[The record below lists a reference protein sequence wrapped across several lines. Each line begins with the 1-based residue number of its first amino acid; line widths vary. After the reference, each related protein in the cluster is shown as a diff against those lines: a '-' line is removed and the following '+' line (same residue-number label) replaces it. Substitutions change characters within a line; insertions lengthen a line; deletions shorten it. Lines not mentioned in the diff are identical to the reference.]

1 MRSLACVPGPTI
13 LRRESPRTG
22 GSIASVVEQLAAAR
36 TAGRLVLVSGE
47 AGVGKS
53 ALVDAFC
60 DRHADGC
67 RVLIGRCDDLFV
79 SWPLGP
85 LADIARACGDGL
97 RDALQRA
104 DRPAA
109 FDAFLDELSRPPGP
123 VIVVLEDLQWADE
136 ATLDLVRFVARR
148 LPRLPAL
155 VIATYRDDLTFDHPL
170 RLALG
175 DLVPPTVARV
185 RLDMLSAE
193 AVGVMARGTAFDP
206 VTLHVATGGNPFFV
220 SEVLVHGE
228 STLPATVR
236 DAVLARAGRLTGGAR
251 EALDAAAVLGG
262 HVDHDVVTVVGQC
275 APPAVDECVARI
287 PAGRCGGAQLPP
299 RPRPAGDRGFD
310 HAVAAGQLHGR
321 ALAALSDDADV
332 VRRAHHAI
340 GADDGDAVVDVAP
353 RAAAQCTALGAH
365 REASTLLGGALR
377 HMDRLPPEPRAAVL
391 EARARSCALVDEL
404 GDALAAAAEVL
415 AHRRAVGDPFPLAS
429 WLTWMAGAYRSAG
442 NAAAATSAIE
452 EAISLLAPFGES
464 VELARAVATLAQQHM
479 LLDASR
485 DAIEVGERAIA
496 MAERLGAED
505 VAIHALNTVG
515 TSRGAAAMTPASFS
529 CVRAS
534 RARAAGLDVDVA
546 RAYNNLQSGYVFTY
560 LPREATRCFDEGRPT
575 VADGELRFFEQCMLA
590 DHATTLVLDGRW
602 DEAVEHAR
610 LVLAQLGTANVHR
623 VSALGAIGRIRARRG
638 DPDPFGPLDEALA
651 LAEPY
656 GELQLDHPIRMAR
669 AEAAWLAGDTGR
681 TRREVAATVDATMT
695 RGSQWFRGELALW
708 CQRTGS
714 GARADDS
721 IAEPFALHVGGNHR
735 KAGAAWHERGCP
747 YEEADALG
755 DSDDEGDLRR
765 SLELLHALG
774 ARPRAVQVARRLRGL
789 GARSLPRGP
798 RPATQANPAGLTAR
812 ELDVLVLLGED
823 LRNAEIADRLVVS
836 TKTVDH
842 HVSAILTKL
851 AVTNRRD
858 AVRAAVN
865 LGLSLQDGERAAPR

>member
-1 MRSLACVPGPTI
+1 MPVATDCGTRS
-13 LRRESPRTG
+13 
-22 GSIASVVEQLAAAR
+22 Q
-36 TAGRLVLVSGE
+36 
-47 AGVGKS
+47 
-53 ALVDAFC
+53 
-60 DRHADGC
+60 
-67 RVLIGRCDDLFV
+67 
-79 SWPLGP
+79 
-85 LADIARACGDGL
+85 
-97 RDALQRA
+97 RD

-148 LPRLPAL
+148 LPRLAAL
-155 VIATYRDDLTFDHPL
+155 VIATYRDDLSVDHPL

-185 RLDMLSAE
+185 HLDLLSAE

-206 VTLHVATGGNPFFV
+206 VTLHAATGGNPFFV

-228 STLPATVR
+228 GTLPATVR

-262 HVDHDVVTVVGQC
+262 RVDHDVVTVVGQC
-275 APPAVDECVARI
+275 APPAVDECVARGFLRDN
-287 PAGRCGGAQLPP
+287 AGELSFRHDLARLAIEGSITPWRL
-299 RPRPAGDRGFD
+299 R
-310 HAVAAGQLHGR
+310 QLHGR

-353 RAAAQCTALGAH
+353 CAAAQCTVLGAH

-377 HMDRLPPEPRAAVL
+377 HVDRLPPEPRAAVL

-404 GDALAAAAEVL
+404 GDALAAAVEVL

-515 TSRGAAAMTPASFS
+515 TSRGCRGDDASIVLLRESLAA
-529 CVRAS
+529 
-534 RARAAGLDVDVA
+534 ARAAGLDVDVA
-546 RAYNNLQSGYVFTY
+546 RAYNNQQSGYVFTY

-865 LGLSLQDGERAAPR
+865 LGLSLRDGERAAPR